1 MVAAGDGLPGGGGGG
16 HRKQNRRKA
25 EKGSA
30 VRETF

>member
-1 MVAAGDGLPGGGGGG
+1 MVAAGDGLPG